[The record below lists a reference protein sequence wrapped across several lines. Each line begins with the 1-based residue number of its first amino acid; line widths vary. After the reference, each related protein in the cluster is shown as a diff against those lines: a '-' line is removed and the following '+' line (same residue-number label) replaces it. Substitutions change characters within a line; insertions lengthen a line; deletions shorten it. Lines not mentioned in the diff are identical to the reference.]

1 MKRDPKRLN
10 RILRVRQLQEEAARS
25 TWIQAQ
31 VVARQADELV
41 AEGERNIHV
50 GRDFVRSQQQL
61 GSVGGVLNADAAML
75 HLKHALTQHQA
86 TAAARHR
93 QVEEAKA
100 PWLESR
106 RAARGI
112 EKLVERAQE
121 AQRVDRQHKEDQA
134 LESSLEALLV
144 RQKNNKNTS
153 LSA

>member
-25 TWIQAQ
+25 LWMQAQ

-41 AEGERNIHV
+41 AKGEQGIEV
-50 GRDFVRSQQQL
+50 GREFIREQQGL
-61 GSVGGVLNADAAML
+61 GSASGVLNADAALMQMQ
-75 HLKHALTQHQA
+75 HALTQTKA

-93 QVEEAKA
+93 EVEAAKA
-100 PWLESR
+100 PWIDCR
-106 RAARGI
+106 RSARGI
-112 EKLVERAQE
+112 EKLVERAE
-121 AQRVDRQHKEDQA
+121 EDQRVERLQKEDQA

-144 RQKNNKNTS
+144 RQKNNQNTT